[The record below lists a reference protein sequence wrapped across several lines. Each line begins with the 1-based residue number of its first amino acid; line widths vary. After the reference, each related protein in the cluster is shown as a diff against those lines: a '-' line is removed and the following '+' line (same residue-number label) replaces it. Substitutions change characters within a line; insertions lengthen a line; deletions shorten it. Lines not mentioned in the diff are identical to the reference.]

1 MIAMVIIVTPCL
13 LQVTK
18 RSTPRQGSWELVLQ
32 HFDELKAQ
40 PGRSGRVPYAA
51 YSGAMQAWDQQ
62 HTEDRETKNGKIM
75 ENWDGEIGVRVWF
88 AWGFERFGLVSWL
101 VEMVWWIEVVW
112 GGCPLF
118 WLGHVVRVFIYR
130 LPVLVLHDSTSTR
143 LAEKSNSGR
152 KSNSKARHRWQAAE
166 DLPREA
172 HVACEDGAF

>member
-1 MIAMVIIVTPCL
+1 MFVASHE
-13 LQVTK
+13 

-62 HTEDRETKNGKIM
+62 HTEDRETKNG
-75 ENWDGEIGVRVWF
+75 NGEIGVRVWF

-112 GGCPLF
+112 GGCRLF
-118 WLGHVVRVFIYR
+118 CVAMWCAFLYTSSCASRFNVH
-130 LPVLVLHDSTSTR
+130 STGGKVKFRTKVKLESVASPASSWR
-143 LAEKSNSGR
+143 S
-152 KSNSKARHRWQAAE
+152 SKRSSRCMWRWC
-166 DLPREA
+166 LLS
-172 HVACEDGAF
+172 